1 MIEPRLSCVAA
12 RKRGIERLEAAVEA
26 RAKAAPAC
34 RHLMSAPGVG
44 VVTALAYGAT
54 IDSPE
59 RFAKSR
65 TVGACLGLTRRRF
78 QSGDAMLRGLLYEA
92 ADSMLTVLRR
102 AHPRK
107 DWARRIKKPSRHRQA
122 CVALAYKLAV
132 ILHRMPIT
140 GEPFRWPEQKR
151 AGKTAGPDFGDNRVP
166 GADKGSAAA

>member
-1 MIEPRLSCVAA
+1 MDVTDARQAHAVMIEPRLSCVAA
-12 RKRGIERLEAAVEA
+12 RKRGI
-26 RAKAAPAC
+26 
-34 RHLMSAPGVG
+34 
-44 VVTALAYGAT
+44 
-54 IDSPE
+54 E

-78 QSGDAMLRGLLYEA
+78 QSGEMDCSGRISKPGDAMLRSLLYEA
-92 ADSMLTVLRR
+92 ACSMLTVLRR
-102 AHPRK
+102 AHPLK

-122 CVALAYKLAV
+122 CVAPAYKLAV

-166 GADKGSAAA
+166 GGDKGSAAA